1 MAIIIDE
8 NTRVVVQGLT
18 GREGRFHALRNR
30 AYGTNVVAGV
40 TPGKGGSDVEGIPV
54 FDTMIE
60 AVDATGANASIIFV
74 PARFTADAVYEAAD
88 SGVGVV
94 VCITEGVPAHDE
106 ARFVNYVHRTYPDTV
121 LIGPNCP
128 GLISPGK
135 SNMGIMPG
143 EITLPATESSLGPVG
158 LVSRSGTLTYQA
170 VHELTQRGIGQTT
183 CVGIGG
189 DPVPGTGFIDCLS
202 RFEADPDTKACV
214 MIGEI
219 GGSDEETAAAFIASE
234 MTKPVVAYVAG
245 VTAPPGKKMGHAG
258 AIVSGSKGTAAA
270 KIEALEK
277 AGCRVGRNPS
287 EIGELMAEVLKGV

>member
-18 GREGRFHALRNR
+18 GREGSFHALRNR

-88 SGVGVV
+88 SGVGVI

-143 EITLPATESSLGPVG
+143 EITLPGGPVG